1 MSRNTGRIPQSYDE
15 IVRQTVV
22 DPDSS
27 VRPSVAQ
34 EQAAREGYRA
44 LDEQE
49 QALRDRVAGALA
61 TAGPSAGD
69 VTVEINRDMVTLR
82 GRVPHPAML
91 RVIEDAVAGVA
102 GVSTIHD
109 QVVVDAPAVLDA
121 P

>member
-1 MSRNTGRIPQSYDE
+1 MSRNTGKTPQSYDE

-22 DPDSS
+22 EPDSS
-27 VRPSVAQ
+27 VRPTRAQ

-44 LDEQE
+44 LDSDE

-61 TAGPSAGD
+61 TAGPGAAG
-69 VTVEINRDMVTLR
+69 VTFEVSVDLVTLL
-82 GRVPHPAML
+82 GRVAHPAML

-109 QVVVDAPAVLDA
+109 QVVVDAPAVLGA